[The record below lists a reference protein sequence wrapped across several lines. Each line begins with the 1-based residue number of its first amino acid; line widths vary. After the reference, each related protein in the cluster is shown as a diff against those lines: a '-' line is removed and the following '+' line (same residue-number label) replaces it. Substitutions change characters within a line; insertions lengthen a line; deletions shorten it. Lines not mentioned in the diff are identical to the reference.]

1 MSWHPRPKDEAWK
14 HAHLAIV
21 EKLGKHL
28 WLNCGW
34 CQRAVMAD
42 VREFAK
48 THQLDMNTPL
58 LTVSRRLRCTRCG
71 ERKGQ
76 ARLEPHGYGARR

>member
-1 MSWHPRPKDEAWK
+1 M
-14 HAHLAIV
+14 V

-28 WLNCGW
+28 WLNCDG

-42 VREFAK
+42 VREFAT

-58 LTVSRRLRCTRCG
+58 LTISRRLRCTRCG
-71 ERKGQ
+71 KRKAH
-76 ARLEPHGYGARR
+76 ARPEPHGYGARR